1 MACSAI
7 KRRTASA
14 FSASDNGSIAIINN
28 ALAKPPSLDSTAA
41 AGAFSVPALDRPR
54 RAFSGLLVQPVVQ
67 RASSVAVSLDRL
79 GLGTTLSQIVVL
91 EVAGSNPVSH
101 PSQASLLRLAF
112 FIDGGFMSRGNVGKD
127 QSSQLSRQRSALGPR
142 SSEPIPAV
150 FVKNRV
156 AHPILYRK
164 RLQKIERA
172 KAGDL
177 VAVYADG
184 DREPFGYGVYN
195 PRSEMSVRM
204 LWTTPQLPD
213 DEAWRQKLQAAV
225 DLRRDTLKLDEC
237 SNAWRVVHS
246 ESDGLSGMMV
256 DRFGDVIS
264 AEFFGLGLYQRA
276 ELLMPMLAEQIGA
289 KHWIATTSPQF
300 LSQEGCDPLPLQ
312 SEGCP
317 GQVVIQEHGTR
328 FRVKF
333 EGGHKTGF
341 FCDQRDNRRKL
352 AEFCAGKSVLDLC
365 CYTGGFSVQ
374 AKTLGKA
381 DEVIG
386 VDLDESPLEVAKENA
401 NLNQARVRFVQAD
414 AFAYMR
420 EMIRNGRK
428 FDVVVLDP
436 PKLIR
441 SRAEIEEGTR
451 KHFAMNRL
459 AMRLVKPGG
468 LLLSCSCAGLL
479 PDAEFQNLLVAASK
493 ATGEDLD
500 ANPGGAK
507 PLTLQIIAKTGAAPD
522 HPVISTCLETE
533 YLKAVWMIIH

>member
-1 MACSAI
+1 MN
-7 KRRTASA
+7 R
-14 FSASDNGSIAIINN
+14 GN
-28 ALAKPPSLDSTAA
+28 AGK
-41 AGAFSVPALDRPR
+41 
-54 RAFSGLLVQPVVQ
+54 
-67 RASSVAVSLDRL
+67 
-79 GLGTTLSQIVVL
+79 
-91 EVAGSNPVSH
+91 E
-101 PSQASLLRLAF
+101 QASQ
-112 FIDGGFMSRGNVGKD
+112 FI
-127 QSSQLSRQRSALGPR
+127 RQRSALGPK

-156 AHPILYRK
+156 GHPILYRK
-164 RLQKIERA
+164 RLTRIEHA

-177 VAVYADG
+177 VAVYAEN
-184 DREPFGYGVYN
+184 DREPFGYGIYN
-195 PRSEMSVRM
+195 PRSEMSVRV
-204 LWTTPQLPD
+204 LWNTPQLPD
-213 DEAWRQKLQAAV
+213 DAAWKEKLRAAV
-225 DLRRDTLKLDEC
+225 SLRRDILKLDDC
-237 SNAWRVVHS
+237 SNAWRVIHS
-246 ESDGLSGMMV
+246 ESDAMSGLMV
-256 DRFGDVIS
+256 DRFGDVLS
-264 AEFFGLGLYQRA
+264 AEVFGLGMYQRA
-276 ELLMPMLAEQIGA
+276 EVLMPMLSELMGT
-289 KHWIATTSPQF
+289 KHWIVTTSPQF
-300 LSQEGCDPLPLQ
+300 LSQEGCDPPPLQ

-317 GQVVIQEHGTR
+317 THVVIQEHGTR

-341 FCDQRDNRRKL
+341 FCDQRDNRKKL

-386 VDLDESPLEVAKENA
+386 VDLDEVPLEVAKENA
-401 NLNQARVRFVQAD
+401 NLNQARCRFVQAD
-414 AFAYMR
+414 AFSYMR

-479 PDAEFQNLLVAASK
+479 PEPEFMNLLIGASR

-500 ANPGGAK
+500 AVPGAAK

-522 HPVISTCLETE
+522 HPVISSCLETE
-533 YLKAVWMIIH
+533 YFKAVWMIVN